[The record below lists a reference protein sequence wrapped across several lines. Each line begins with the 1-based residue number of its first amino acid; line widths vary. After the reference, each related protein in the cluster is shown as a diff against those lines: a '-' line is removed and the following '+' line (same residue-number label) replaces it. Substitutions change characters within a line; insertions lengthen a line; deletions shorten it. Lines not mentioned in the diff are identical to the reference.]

1 MRKWLTNHPKICAF
15 LLLEFALIIGTCL
28 WAAVS
33 PATIGA
39 LVIGNIAI
47 PSVVLIVIFAIEAG
61 KNLLEE

>member
-1 MRKWLTNHPKICAF
+1 MVDESSENQRVSASGVCP
-15 LLLEFALIIGTCL
+15 IISTCL

-39 LVIGNIAI
+39 LVIGKIAI

-61 KNLLEE
+61 KNLLKQ